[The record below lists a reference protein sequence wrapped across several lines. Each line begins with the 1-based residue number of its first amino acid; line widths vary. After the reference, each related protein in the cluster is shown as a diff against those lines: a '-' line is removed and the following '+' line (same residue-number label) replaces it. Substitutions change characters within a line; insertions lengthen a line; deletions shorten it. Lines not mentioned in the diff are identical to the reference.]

1 MTSDIR
7 LHIGERGADR
17 ATLVGATGTGKST
30 LIAYLLRCFQE
41 DYGDPRILMLDTKP
55 RWRAEYLADG
65 TRADRRYKRM
75 AKGDTL
81 VGSMALD
88 RLDDWDLVWDRD
100 VNPSQIVVAQRIGT
114 RKRPA
119 RHASNVLFQILV
131 AERFF
136 DTQDAKRPSIICFD
150 EGMDFFHG
158 SAAAR
163 GGSDIVQR
171 CYRAG
176 REMGLVPV
184 LGAQR
189 PIGINIQTLTEINY
203 CALFD
208 LNFDKDVRRLW
219 EMGWPKNE
227 GPPHTEPFG
236 GNDPPGT
243 FRLWRGG
250 TTAPKYR
257 LALREDSQRGRE
269 RRAS

>member
-1 MTSDIR
+1 MSDVR
-7 LHIGERGADR
+7 LHVTNRGADR

-30 LIAYLLRCFQE
+30 LAEYLLRGFRE
-41 DYGDPRILMLDTKP
+41 DYPDARILVMDTKP
-55 RWRAEYLADG
+55 RWRADWLPDG
-65 TRADRRYKRM
+65 TRATRRYKRM
-75 AKGDTL
+75 AEGDTIP
-81 VGSMALD
+81 GSMALD
-88 RLDDWDLVWDRD
+88 RMDDWGLAWDHD
-100 VNPSQIVVAQRIGT
+100 VNPSQTVIVQRIGT
-114 RKRPA
+114 RKHPVT
-119 RHASNVLFQILV
+119 HASNIVFQLQA

-136 DTQDAKRPSIICFD
+136 NTQDARRPSLIYFD

-184 LGAQR
+184 LGCQR

-208 LNFDKDVRRLW
+208 LDYRKDVQRLY
-219 EMGWPKNE
+219 EMGWPKDVP
-227 GPPHTEPFG
+227 PPHSEPFG
-236 GNDPPGT
+236 GSDPTGT
-243 FRLWRGG
+243 FRLWRKG

-257 LALREDSQRGRE
+257 LALE
-269 RRAS
+269 RKAA

>member
-1 MTSDIR
+1 MTDIR
-7 LHIGERGADR
+7 LHVTKSGADR

-30 LIAYLLRCFQE
+30 LMAHLLRAFKE

-65 TRADRRYKRM
+65 TKSTRRYKRM
-75 AKGDTL
+75 TEGDTL
-81 VGSMALD
+81 EGSMALD
-88 RLDDWDLVWDRD
+88 RIDDWDLVWDHD
-100 VNPSQIVVAQRIGT
+100 VNPSQVVIAQRIGT
-114 RKRPA
+114 RRRPA
-119 RHASNVLFQILV
+119 RHAANVIFQILA

-136 DTQDAKRPSIICFD
+136 DTQDANRPSVICFD
-150 EGMDFFHG
+150 EGMDFFYG

-176 REMGLVPV
+176 REMRLVPI

-189 PIGINIQTLTEINY
+189 PIGINIQTLTENNY

-208 LNFDKDVRRLW
+208 LQYDKDVRRLW
-219 EMGWPKNE
+219 EMGWPRNA

-236 GNDPPGT
+236 GPEPPGT

-257 LALREDSQRGRE
+257 LSLREEQRGRQ